1 MTHASTCGQC
11 RETPSLQSFF
21 FRLHIGIATTA
32 PITPGRHSVN
42 EFLLYKMHCRVCRE
56 VGEAGHRRTTVI
68 HYETQQ
74 RHSVEENEGCVV
86 LTLCC
91 LSRAGVSCAGT
102 DPDHVVSLII
112 EDTAVSGELP
122 PAIGALPWLTCVLRG
137 MGRFVNTP
145 NFLNHNRLQAGKCV
159 SPCSCVCARAQVPV
173 L

>member
-1 MTHASTCGQC
+1 M
-11 RETPSLQSFF
+11 
-21 FRLHIGIATTA
+21 
-32 PITPGRHSVN
+32 
-42 EFLLYKMHCRVCRE
+42 
-56 VGEAGHRRTTVI
+56 I

-91 LSRAGVSCAGT
+91 LSRAGVYCAGT

-137 MGRFVNTP
+137 MRRFVNTP
-145 NFLNHNRLQAGKCV
+145 NFLNHNGEVCLAVCV
-159 SPCSCVCARAQVPV
+159 CVCARTGACTLTPSTW
-173 L
+173 LEPCRPPLAI